1 MLALLFPGQGS
12 QTPGMLAP
20 WLNEETKKTVA
31 TWSLHIDLDLERLG
45 TTASADEIKDTANAQ
60 PLIVAAGLLGAQ
72 ALGLTEYS
80 VVAGHSVGEITAAG
94 ISGVLSPAHALE
106 LVRQRGIS
114 MAKAASQVETG
125 MAAVLGGERSEVLAA
140 IKNFN
145 LIPANDN
152 GAGQIVAAGSLEE
165 IDRLIENPPAGAR
178 VRALAVAGAFH
189 THFMESAVSHVSG
202 FIEKITIHDPKHQL
216 LSNKDGSVVANG
228 NDAIN
233 RIVNQIA
240 NPVRW
245 DLCMESL
252 AQLGVTGVIEFP
264 PAGTLVGLLKRA
276 TPGIETFALKS
287 PDDLAAA
294 KEFATRHG
302 GA

>member
-1 MLALLFPGQGS
+1 
-12 QTPGMLAP
+12 
-20 WLNEETKKTVA
+20 
-31 TWSLHIDLDLERLG
+31 LHIDLDLERLG

-60 PLIVAAGLLGAQ
+60 PLIVAAGILGAQ
-72 ALGLTEYS
+72 ALGLNNFS

-106 LVRQRGIS
+106 LVRQRGIA

-125 MAAVLGGERSEVLAA
+125 MAAVLGGDRNEVLKA
-140 IKNFN
+140 IKDLD

-152 GAGQIVAAGSLEE
+152 GAGQIVAAGSLEQ
-165 IDRLIENPPAGAR
+165 IDKLIENPPAGAR

-189 THFMESAVSHVSG
+189 THFMQSAVTHVSSY
-202 FIEKITIHDPKHQL
+202 IEKVVIQEPKAQL
-216 LSNKDGSVVANG
+216 LSNKDGNVVASGG
-228 NDAIN
+228 NAIE

-252 AQLGVTGVIEFP
+252 LQLGVTGAIEFP

-276 TPGIETFALKS
+276 TPNIETFALKS

-294 KEFATRHG
+294 REFAAKHG